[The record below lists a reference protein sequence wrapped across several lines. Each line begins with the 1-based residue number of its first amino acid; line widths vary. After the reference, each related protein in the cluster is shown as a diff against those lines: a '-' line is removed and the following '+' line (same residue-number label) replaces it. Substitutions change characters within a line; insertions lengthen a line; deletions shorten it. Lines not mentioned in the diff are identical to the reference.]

1 MMQRNLGIF
10 TALVLVLAA
19 LCLPA
24 GRSEAAGLQ
33 DADFSCRGAM
43 LGAKRSF
50 SKRGGSRS
58 LTGRRYARA

>member
-1 MMQRNLGIF
+1 MMQRTLGIF

-33 DADFSCRGAM
+33 DADFPAAAQCSAR
-43 LGAKRSF
+43 AKRSF
-50 SKRGGSRS
+50 SKRGGAA
-58 LTGRRYARA
+58 L

>member
-1 MMQRNLGIF
+1 MMQRTLGIF

-43 LGAKRSF
+43 LGAA
-50 SKRGGSRS
+50 
-58 LTGRRYARA
+58 L